1 MKRQRTIAD
10 PASPAAA
17 ATRLWRKRRARGL
30 RVVPVEL
37 FGHEIEELVRRRF
50 LKPDQAQDRFEIG
63 RAVARV
69 LERLCR

>member
-1 MKRQRTIAD
+1 
-10 PASPAAA
+10 
-17 ATRLWRKRRARGL
+17 L

-69 LERLCR
+69 LERPCR